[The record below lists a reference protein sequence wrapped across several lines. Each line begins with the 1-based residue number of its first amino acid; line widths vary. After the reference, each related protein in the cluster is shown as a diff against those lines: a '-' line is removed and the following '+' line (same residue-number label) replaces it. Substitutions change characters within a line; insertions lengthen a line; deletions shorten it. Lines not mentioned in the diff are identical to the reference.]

1 MQALEQMLH
10 EKSWGGSFF
19 SLFLPKVGGEVII
32 NIMFS
37 IGELICN
44 VKHWMTNRH

>member
-1 MQALEQMLH
+1 MKNL
-10 EKSWGGSFF
+10 GGEA
-19 SLFLPKVGGEVII
+19 FLAYFYPKLGGEVII

>member
-10 EKSWGGSFF
+10 EKSWGEA
-19 SLFLPKVGGEVII
+19 FLAYFYPKLGEVYF

-37 IGELICN
+37 IGERICN
-44 VKHWMTNRH
+44 VKHWRTNRH

>member
-19 SLFLPKVGGEVII
+19 AFLADFYAKLGGEVYQ
-32 NIMFS
+32 S
-37 IGELICN
+37 WGGGK
-44 VKHWMTNRH
+44 VH